1 MKYDNINII
10 KTGVYSNFRYH
21 KQLKIKNKRLNFC
34 TSLKLLPCA
43 NALKWS
49 IKLILDFS
57 KSFAH
62 RYIFYPAFLY
72 FPSARTET
80 GTKKASSL
88 PSLVWKRPP
97 PRGRSLK
104 CARGIKKFFIFF
116 DSVLLRN
123 SLNNKTRGIWICV
136 SDDRAEQ
143 YPVFCA

>member
-1 MKYDNINII
+1 M
-10 KTGVYSNFRYH
+10 TV
-21 KQLKIKNKRLNFC
+21 NFC
-34 TSLKLLPCA
+34 TMLKLLLCA
-43 NALKWS
+43 KVLKS
-49 IKLILDFS
+49 INLCNIYLIKWTLDFS